1 MKKTIFVK
9 ALFVIALF
17 SVCGSAS
24 AQGFLKK
31 LGKAAKKMAEN
42 TTEVATTTDNSTPSL
57 ASALTTNADGS
68 QTFSWDSI
76 PQYHAEKV
84 YLTDEQGNKINNTDG
99 TPSYRVFLVDQFGN
113 KRSKSAVEAQHKRIK
128 AQIGQIWAKV
138 GTGAAAGALGGI
150 LGGGGLKGAVT
161 GAAGGALTGVFAS
174 LGNISNIK
182 KERKSLKQQEKLLE
196 AYAKN
201 FTDEGTPIDASVDPD
216 KIGDLEL
223 KSDNTLTMTAAEVKE
238 ELASSDFSNADN
250 SIFDDLDSVLGAA
263 EKDEKKS

>member
-128 AQIGQIWAKV
+128 TQIGQIWAKV
-138 GTGAAAGALGGI
+138 GTGAVAG
-150 LGGGGLKGAVT
+150 
-161 GAAGGALTGVFAS
+161 
-174 LGNISNIK
+174 
-182 KERKSLKQQEKLLE
+182 
-196 AYAKN
+196 
-201 FTDEGTPIDASVDPD
+201 
-216 KIGDLEL
+216 
-223 KSDNTLTMTAAEVKE
+223 
-238 ELASSDFSNADN
+238 
-250 SIFDDLDSVLGAA
+250 
-263 EKDEKKS
+263 

>member
-42 TTEVATTTDNSTPSL
+42 TTEVDTTTDNSTPSL

-84 YLTDEQGNKINNTDG
+84 YLTDEQGNKINKVHPTF
-99 TPSYRVFLVDQFGN
+99 RVIRQ
-113 KRSKSAVEAQHKRIK
+113 S
-128 AQIGQIWAKV
+128 
-138 GTGAAAGALGGI
+138 
-150 LGGGGLKGAVT
+150 
-161 GAAGGALTGVFAS
+161 
-174 LGNISNIK
+174 
-182 KERKSLKQQEKLLE
+182 
-196 AYAKN
+196 
-201 FTDEGTPIDASVDPD
+201 
-216 KIGDLEL
+216 
-223 KSDNTLTMTAAEVKE
+223 
-238 ELASSDFSNADN
+238 
-250 SIFDDLDSVLGAA
+250 
-263 EKDEKKS
+263 